1 MRWLGRWADCDIG
14 NRDSGIGN
22 RRGGKH
28 GSRHGAT
35 NGPNRTRAVLFPI
48 PDSRFPIVKI
58 LVVNWQDRENPQAGG
73 AEIHLHEIFGRL
85 AARGHDVTLLCGG
98 WPGCPPRATLD
109 GIDVI
114 RVGTRLSWPALARGA
129 YRRLFGD
136 HPHDVLVEDI
146 NKMPLFTPR
155 WGARRVC
162 ALVPH
167 LFGGTAFQELAA
179 PLAAV
184 VWLSERPLAREY
196 RGVPFHAISESTAD
210 DLVARGIRREL
221 IRVIYPG
228 IDTRHYTPVPGTRSP
243 TPLFSYLGRLK
254 RYKGIEIV
262 LRAFAQAAIPDA
274 TLEIAG
280 AGDHRPALERLAASL
295 DLGPRARFLGRI
307 SEEDKVSLLRRSW
320 ALVFASPKEGWGI
333 TNLEAAAC
341 GTPVVAS
348 NSPGIRESVRDEDTG
363 FLVPHGDTAAMAAAL
378 RRVAVSPGLVQ
389 RLGDTARTF
398 AESFT
403 WERAA
408 LETESHLAAVS

>member
-1 MRWLGRWADCDIG
+1 MR
-14 NRDSGIGN
+14 
-22 RRGGKH
+22 
-28 GSRHGAT
+28 
-35 NGPNRTRAVLFPI
+35 
-48 PDSRFPIVKI
+48 I
-58 LVVNWQDRENPQAGG
+58 LLVNWQDRENPQAGG

-85 AARGHDVTLLCGG
+85 AARGHEVTLLCGG
-98 WPGCPPRATLD
+98 WPGCAPRVTLD
-109 GIDVI
+109 GIDVVRI
-114 RVGTRLSWPALARGA
+114 GTRLTWPALARGA
-129 YRRLFGD
+129 YRRLYAD

-155 WGARRVC
+155 WGARRVV

-179 PLAAV
+179 PLATL

-210 DLVARGIRREL
+210 DLVQRGVPRQM

-228 IDTRHYTPVPGTRSP
+228 IDTRHYTPAPAARSQ

-254 RYKGIEIV
+254 RYKGIDLVI
-262 LRAFAQAAIPDA
+262 RAFAEAAIPEA

-280 AGDHRPALERLAASL
+280 SGDFRPDLERLAASL
-295 DLGPRARFLGRI
+295 DLGRRAKFLGRI
-307 SEEDKVSLLRRSW
+307 SEEDKVTLLRRSW
-320 ALVFASPKEGWGI
+320 ALAFASPKEGWGI

-348 NSPGIRESVRDEDTG
+348 SSPGIRESVRDGDTG
-363 FLVPHGDTAAMAAAL
+363 FLVPHGDTGAMAAAL
-378 RRVAVSPGLVQ
+378 RRIAGSPALVQ
-389 RLGDTARTF
+389 SLGVRARQF

-408 LETESHLAAVS
+408 LETESHLATAS

>member
-1 MRWLGRWADCDIG
+1 MR
-14 NRDSGIGN
+14 
-22 RRGGKH
+22 
-28 GSRHGAT
+28 
-35 NGPNRTRAVLFPI
+35 
-48 PDSRFPIVKI
+48 I
-58 LVVNWQDRENPQAGG
+58 LLVNWQDRENPQAGG

-109 GIDVI
+109 GIEVI
-114 RVGTRLSWPALARGA
+114 RVGTRLSWPTLARGA
-129 YRRLFGD
+129 YRRLFGT
-136 HPHDVLVEDI
+136 HPHDVVVEDI

-155 WGARRVC
+155 WGPRRVV

-184 VWLSERPLAREY
+184 VWMSERPIAAVY
-196 RGVPFHAISESTAD
+196 RGVPFQAISESTAA
-210 DLVARGIRREL
+210 DLVERGIRRDL

-228 IDTRHYTPVPGTRSP
+228 IDTQHYTPAAEMRSA

-254 RYKGIEIV
+254 RYKRIDLVI
-262 LRAFAQAAIPDA
+262 RAFAEAAIPDA

-280 AGDHRPALERLAASL
+280 AGDYRGGLERLAQSL
-295 DLGPRARFLGRI
+295 DLGVRARFLGRI

-320 ALVFASPKEGWGI
+320 ALAFASPKEGWGI

-348 NSPGIRESVRDEDTG
+348 SSPGIRESVRDGDTG
-363 FLVPHGDTAAMAAAL
+363 FLVPHGDVAAMAAAL
-378 RRVAVSPGLVQ
+378 RRIAGSPAMVQ
-389 RLGDTARTF
+389 ALGATARAF

-408 LETESHLAAVS
+408 LETESHLATVS